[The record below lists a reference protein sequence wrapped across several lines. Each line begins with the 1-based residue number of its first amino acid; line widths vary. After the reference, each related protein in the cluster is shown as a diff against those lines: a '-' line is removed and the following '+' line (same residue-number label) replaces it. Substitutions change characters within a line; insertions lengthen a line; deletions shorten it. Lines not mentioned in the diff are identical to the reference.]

1 MYDNEQQLINGCKNH
16 ERKAQERL
24 YKNYYR
30 AMIVVCLYYTKNQE
44 DAVEVLNSAFLKVF
58 KNIQRYDPV
67 QATLYTWIRTIVV
80 NTCLDFIKSKQHFIA
95 SQELDNSIT
104 VHIPA
109 EAVSKMKAAEIL
121 HFVTKLPP
129 ATQAVFNL
137 YVMEGYS
144 HKEIAQ
150 QLKISEG
157 TSKWHLSE
165 ARKSL
170 QQMIQRENS
179 MVDE

>member
-1 MYDNEQQLINGCKNH
+1 MQDYSEQIIIGCKK
-16 ERKAQERL
+16 EDRKAQERL
-24 YKNYYR
+24 YKDYYR
-30 AMIVVCLYYTKNQE
+30 AMISICMYYTKNQE
-44 DAVEVLNSAFLKVF
+44 DAVEVLNSAFLKVY
-58 KNIQRYDPV
+58 KYIQRYDPR

-80 NTCLDFIKSKQHFIA
+80 NTCLDFIKSQQQFIA
-95 SQELDNSIT
+95 PHELDDSIN

-109 EAVSKMKAAEIL
+109 EAISKMKAAEIL
-121 HFVTKLPP
+121 YFVTKLPP

-137 YVMEGYS
+137 YVMEGYN

-170 QQMIQRENS
+170 QQMIQKENS
-179 MVDE
+179 VVDE